1 MLNGVVGRVFP
12 GNVAER
18 KADKSTSDRDG
29 DCKPPT
35 LWLRLVRID
44 VMTGPADRVDSNN
57 VFCHAIT
64 REAPFRDPTSTG
76 HQFIAG

>member
-1 MLNGVVGRVFP
+1 MLNGVIGRVFP

-57 VFCHAIT
+57 VFVTRSLVRLHFVTQPLRAIN
-64 REAPFRDPTSTG
+64 S
-76 HQFIAG
+76 